1 MRNQNNQKSEIRV
14 REIKAKLREF
24 EAKVREIRD
33 NRRKLRYKVREIK
46 NELPIENE
54 FN

>member
-14 REIKAKLREF
+14 REIKAKLRE
-24 EAKVREIRD
+24 IRD
-33 NRRKLRYKVREIK
+33 SRRKLRYKVREIK